1 MSTREAKR
9 SRASRVADCTRRLGH
24 QDVPPC
30 KHSVPHNSHAHPVF
44 GLSKGDLSARMRASQ
59 KIVLKNDYI
68 RPNGLVNDLS
78 ARMRASYQKIVFT
91 SGADNESGTSCL
103 FAKMMTM
110 ESCSLSSLRRS
121 WSSPKHR
128 RNKSAP
134 IHPIGNTDE
143 GGWRSEHGL
152 AHGKT
157 GRQTCTRI
165 PFLAAPPQNARGPQA
180 FLRVMPSTRRASR
193 C

>member
-44 GLSKGDLSARMRASQ
+44 GLSKGDLSARMRA
-59 KIVLKNDYI
+59 
-68 RPNGLVNDLS
+68 
-78 ARMRASYQKIVFT
+78 YQKIVFT

-157 GRQTCTRI
+157 VRQTCTRI
-165 PFLAAPPQNARGPQA
+165 PFLAGPPQKARGPRA

>member
-44 GLSKGDLSARMRASQ
+44 GLSKGDLSARMRA
-59 KIVLKNDYI
+59 
-68 RPNGLVNDLS
+68 
-78 ARMRASYQKIVFT
+78 YQKIVFT

-134 IHPIGNTDE
+134 IYIPSGTLTRE
-143 GGWRSEHGL
+143 GGGVSTVWRTE
-152 AHGKT
+152 
-157 GRQTCTRI
+157 RQS
-165 PFLAAPPQNARGPQA
+165 G
-180 FLRVMPSTRRASR
+180 RRARAFPFSPGPR
-193 C
+193 KMHGDPGHSCE

>member
-9 SRASRVADCTRRLGH
+9 SRASGVADCTQRLGH

-30 KHSVPHNSHAHPVF
+30 KHSAPHNSHAHPVF
-44 GLSKGDLSARMRASQ
+44 GLSEAYQKIVCTSGADNELRVFGPSKGDLSARMRA
-59 KIVLKNDYI
+59 
-68 RPNGLVNDLS
+68 
-78 ARMRASYQKIVFT
+78 YQKMVCT

-152 AHGKT
+152 AHGNT

-165 PFLAAPPQNARGPQA
+165 SSLAGPPQNARGPRT